1 MIERRAEAPHTN
13 RGVENTSKYP
23 LIVDWVTFSGHF
35 QTFQEMIEFLG
46 LKNSGLEF
54 KECSPRWFYKYSVTY
69 DNHITL
75 MLTQKEDYTAACV
88 NISGQGCRLIESFS
102 CYSLLDLIKRVALLD
117 DFNMSR
123 IDIAQDIIDDKFNI
137 DKLVKAYKKGNYT
150 CRSKFSNLMQSI
162 DDGIEGTSL
171 YFGKKGSNCF
181 INIYDKRAERGFI
194 PEDMPNWTRIEIRL
208 RAENAKGFA
217 DKLLTGQDVGFFIQ
231 ECLITTYDLLLLQM
245 ILINHAYQRH
255 RIGRKYYSTRKKYR
269 CLSRQELS
277 ITTQSLKITCLILAV
292 RPL

>member
-1 MIERRAEAPHTN
+1 
-13 RGVENTSKYP
+13 
-23 LIVDWVTFSGHF
+23 
-35 QTFQEMIEFLG
+35 
-46 LKNSGLEF
+46 
-54 KECSPRWFYKYSVTY
+54 
-69 DNHITL
+69 
-75 MLTQKEDYTAACV
+75 ML
-88 NISGQGCRLIESFS
+88 ISGQGCRLIESFS

-269 CLSRQELS
+269 CLSR
-277 ITTQSLKITCLILAV
+277 
-292 RPL
+292 

>member
-1 MIERRAEAPHTN
+1 MIEKMITAPTTN

-171 YFGKKGSNCF
+171 YFGKQGSNCF
-181 INIYDKRAERGFI
+181 INIYDKRAERGFK

-269 CLSRQELS
+269 CLSRQELN
-277 ITTQSLKITCLILAV
+277 ITTPNLKTIFLIPAARQL
-292 RPL
+292 

>member
-1 MIERRAEAPHTN
+1 
-13 RGVENTSKYP
+13 
-23 LIVDWVTFSGHF
+23 
-35 QTFQEMIEFLG
+35 MIEFLG

-181 INIYDKRAERGFI
+181 INIYDKRAE
-194 PEDMPNWTRIEIRL
+194 
-208 RAENAKGFA
+208 NAKGFA

-269 CLSRQELS
+269 CLSR
-277 ITTQSLKITCLILAV
+277 
-292 RPL
+292 

>member
-1 MIERRAEAPHTN
+1 MIEKMKAAPYTN

-123 IDIAQDIIDDKFNI
+123 IDIAQDIIDEKFNI
-137 DKLVKAYKKGNYT
+137 NKLVKAYKKGNYT
-150 CRSKFSNLMQSI
+150 CRSKFGNLMQSI
-162 DDGIEGTSL
+162 DDGIAGTSL

-181 INIYDKRAERGFI
+181 INIYDKRAERGFR

-269 CLSRQELS
+269 CLSR
-277 ITTQSLKITCLILAV
+277 
-292 RPL
+292 

>member
-1 MIERRAEAPHTN
+1 MRKMIEKMKAAPTTN

-23 LIVDWVTFSGHF
+23 LIIDWITFSGHF

-217 DKLLTGQDVGFFIQ
+217 DKLLTGKDVGFFIQ

-269 CLSRQELS
+269 CLSR
-277 ITTQSLKITCLILAV
+277 
-292 RPL
+292 

>member
-1 MIERRAEAPHTN
+1 MIEKWTEAPHTN

-23 LIVDWVTFSGHF
+23 LIVDWITFSGHF

-137 DKLVKAYKKGNYT
+137 NKLVKAYKKGNFT

-181 INIYDKRAERGFI
+181 INIYDKRAERGFR
-194 PEDMPNWTRIEIRL
+194 PEDMPNWIRIEIRL

-269 CLSRQELS
+269 CLSR
-277 ITTQSLKITCLILAV
+277 
-292 RPL
+292 

>member
-54 KECSPRWFYKYSVTY
+54 RECSPRWFYKYSVTY

-137 DKLVKAYKKGNYT
+137 NKLVKAYKKGNFT

-171 YFGKKGSNCF
+171 YFGKQSSNCF
-181 INIYDKRAERGFI
+181 INIYDKRAERGFR

-208 RAENAKGFA
+208 RAENAKGFS
-217 DKLLTGQDVGFFIQ
+217 DKLLTGQDVGFFIR
-231 ECLITTYDLLLLQM
+231 ECLITTLDSSSARKT
-245 ILINHAYQRH
+245 LINHVYQRR
-255 RIGRKYYSTRKKYR
+255 RIGKKYYSTQKKYR
-269 CLSRQELS
+269 CLSL
-277 ITTQSLKITCLILAV
+277 
-292 RPL
+292 

>member
-1 MIERRAEAPHTN
+1 MIEKRTEAPYTN

>member
-1 MIERRAEAPHTN
+1 
-13 RGVENTSKYP
+13 
-23 LIVDWVTFSGHF
+23 
-35 QTFQEMIEFLG
+35 MIEFLG
-46 LKNSGLEF
+46 LKNSGHEF
-54 KECSPRWFYKYSVTY
+54 KECPPRWFYKYSVTY

-102 CYSLLDLIKRVALLD
+102 CYSLLDLIKRVALLY

-123 IDIAQDIIDDKFNI
+123 IDIAQDIIDEKFNI

-208 RAENAKGFA
+208 RAENATAPYWKKILQHSEKVSVFESVGVEYNYSKFENYLFNTCGSSIMTY
-217 DKLLTGQDVGFFIQ
+217 LLTHTKEELVDELLKRNIKLNQHQQFLVDNYMQDVDFYVI
-231 ECLITTYDLLLLQM
+231 E
-245 ILINHAYQRH
+245 
-255 RIGRKYYSTRKKYR
+255 
-269 CLSRQELS
+269 
-277 ITTQSLKITCLILAV
+277 
-292 RPL
+292 

>member
-137 DKLVKAYKKGNYT
+137 NKLVKAYKKGNFT

-181 INIYDKRAERGFI
+181 INIYDKRAERGFR

-208 RAENAKGFA
+208 RAENAKGFS
-217 DKLLTGQDVGFFIQ
+217 DKLLTGQDVGFFIR
-231 ECLITTYDLLLLQM
+231 ECLITTLDSSSARKT
-245 ILINHAYQRH
+245 LINHVCQRR
-255 RIGRKYYSTRKKYR
+255 RIGKKYYCTRKKYR
-269 CLSRQELS
+269 CLSR
-277 ITTQSLKITCLILAV
+277 
-292 RPL
+292 

>member
-1 MIERRAEAPHTN
+1 MIEKMITAPHTN

-23 LIVDWVTFSGHF
+23 LIVDWITFSGHF

-269 CLSRQELS
+269 CLSR
-277 ITTQSLKITCLILAV
+277 
-292 RPL
+292 

>member
-1 MIERRAEAPHTN
+1 MIEKMKAAPHTN
-13 RGVENTSKYP
+13 RGVQNTSKYP

-54 KECSPRWFYKYSVTY
+54 RECPPRWFYKYSVTY

-137 DKLVKAYKKGNYT
+137 NKLVKAYKKGNFT

-181 INIYDKRAERGFI
+181 INIYDKRAERGFR

-217 DKLLTGQDVGFFIQ
+217 DKLLTGQDVGFFIL
-231 ECLITTYDLLLLQM
+231 ECLITTLDSSSARKT
-245 ILINHAYQRH
+245 LINHVYQRH

-269 CLSRQELS
+269 CLSR
-277 ITTQSLKITCLILAV
+277 
-292 RPL
+292 

>member
-1 MIERRAEAPHTN
+1 MIEKRTEAPTTN
-13 RGVENTSKYP
+13 RGAENTSKYP
-23 LIVDWVTFSGHF
+23 LIIDWLTFSGHF
-35 QTFQEMIEFLG
+35 ITFEEMIEFLG

-54 KECSPRWFYKYSVTY
+54 KECPPRWFYKYSVTY

-123 IDIAQDIIDDKFNI
+123 IDIAQDIIDEKFNI
-137 DKLVKAYKKGNYT
+137 NKLVKAYKKGNFT

-181 INIYDKRAERGFI
+181 INIYDKRAERGFR

-208 RAENAKGFA
+208 RAENAKGFS
-217 DKLLTGQDVGFFIQ
+217 DKLLTGQDVGFFIR
-231 ECLITTYDLLLLQM
+231 ECLIITYGLLLLQM
-245 ILINHAYQRH
+245 TLINHAYQRH

-269 CLSRQELS
+269 CLSR
-277 ITTQSLKITCLILAV
+277 
-292 RPL
+292 

>member
-1 MIERRAEAPHTN
+1 MKPYLKKRTEAPYTN
-13 RGVENTSKYP
+13 RGVENTLKYP

-54 KECSPRWFYKYSVTY
+54 KECPPRWFYKYSITY

-123 IDIAQDIIDDKFNI
+123 IDIAQDIIDEKFNI
-137 DKLVKAYKKGNYT
+137 NKLVKAYKKGNFT

-181 INIYDKRAERGFI
+181 INIYDKRAERGFR

-208 RAENAKGFA
+208 RAENAKGFS
-217 DKLLTGQDVGFFIQ
+217 DKLLTGQDVGFFIR
-231 ECLITTYDLLLLQM
+231 ECLITTLDSSSARKT
-245 ILINHAYQRH
+245 LINHAYQRR
-255 RIGRKYYSTRKKYR
+255 RIGEKYYSTRKKYR
-269 CLSRQELS
+269 YLSR
-277 ITTQSLKITCLILAV
+277 
-292 RPL
+292 

>member
-137 DKLVKAYKKGNYT
+137 NKLVKAYKKGNYT

-194 PEDMPNWTRIEIRL
+194 PDDMPNWTRIEIRL

-269 CLSRQELS
+269 CLSR
-277 ITTQSLKITCLILAV
+277 
-292 RPL
+292 

>member
-1 MIERRAEAPHTN
+1 MSEKMITAPTTN
-13 RGVENTSKYP
+13 RGAENTYKYP

-137 DKLVKAYKKGNYT
+137 NKLVKAYKKGNFT

-171 YFGKKGSNCF
+171 YFGKQGSNCF
-181 INIYDKRAERGFI
+181 INIYDKRAERGFR

-217 DKLLTGQDVGFFIQ
+217 DKLLTGKDVGFFIQ